1 MKNQPEEIN
10 LKGSALT
17 PEEQSWHEYSRKS
30 HQEVPQRLEEAAKY
44 LSGMIS
50 ISFTIFLTV
59 NKDGFKGLE
68 SNWKITLAVGLW
80 LSSLIATFIVLFPLR
95 YNYSKDSAES
105 IEKMV
110 GSVIAYKYIALI
122 IASVFFI
129 AALCLL
135 SWAYLAN
142 LG

>member
-1 MKNQPEEIN
+1 MTTQPEEVN
-10 LKGSALT
+10 LKGNPIT
-17 PEEQSWHEYSRKS
+17 PEEQSWLEYSRKS

-68 SNWKITLAVGLW
+68 NNWKITLAIGLW

-110 GSVIAYKYIALI
+110 SEIITFKYIALTV
-122 IASVFFI
+122 ASVFFI
-129 AALCLL
+129 VALCIL
-135 SWAYLAN
+135 SWAYLTN
-142 LG
+142 VG